1 MNIWNTNVFLVYD
14 NNTFR
19 IFVEIDML
27 GMMCVNYICWSVE
40 SVRVLL
46 KPSRNMLCPI
56 EAGTRKSKVAD
67 IAELA
72 SPYGRLSMQLPE
84 KEIHDVINLT
94 DLYEQ
99 LEF

>member
-1 MNIWNTNVFLVYD
+1 MT
-14 NNTFR
+14 
-19 IFVEIDML
+19 
-27 GMMCVNYICWSVE
+27 
-40 SVRVLL
+40 
-46 KPSRNMLCPI
+46 MLCPI